1 LIPVGAARECRVTTT
16 TKNTTARRATGDRFE
31 GAALAFLQSHG
42 LRLVRA
48 NFLCRHGEIDLVMR
62 EGATLVFVE
71 VRYRRTSAFG
81 GALGS
86 VTLAKRRKLIS
97 AAYLWLAWH
106 PQDARRPCRFDV
118 LAFEG
123 EAVEWVRGA
132 FDAA

>member
-1 LIPVGAARECRVTTT
+1 MTAT
-16 TKNTTARRATGDRFE
+16 TKKTTVRRATGDHFE
-31 GAALAFLQSHG
+31 GAALSFLQAHG

-62 EGATLVFVE
+62 DGETLVFVE
-71 VRYRRTSAFG
+71 VRYRRSSAFG

-86 VTLAKRRKLIS
+86 VTAAKRRKLIS
-97 AAYLWLAWH
+97 AAHLWLAWH
-106 PQDARRPCRFDV
+106 PHDARRPCRFDV

-123 EAVEWVRGA
+123 EAVEWVRAA

>member
-1 LIPVGAARECRVTTT
+1 VTAT
-16 TKNTTARRATGDRFE
+16 TKKTTERRAIGDHFE
-31 GAALAFLQSHG
+31 GAALSFLQAQG

-62 EGATLVFVE
+62 DGETLVFVE
-71 VRYRRTSAFG
+71 VRYRSNVAYG

-86 VTLAKRRKLIS
+86 VTMAKRRKLIS
-97 AAYLWLAWH
+97 AAHLWLAWH
-106 PQDARRPCRFDV
+106 PHDARRPCRFDV

-123 EAVEWVRGA
+123 ESVEWVRAA